1 MQSKAVKT
9 LAMILLFLG
18 IGSMVTACDNTIR
31 GIGQDVE
38 DTGDAIEDS
47 AS

>member
-1 MQSKAVKT
+1 MHSKVVKT
-9 LAMILLFLG
+9 LAMLFLFLG
-18 IGSMVTACDNTIR
+18 IGTMVTACDNTIR